1 MKINKISQM
10 GADLTHLRM
19 VIEKNGIELN
29 AVGFRMC
36 EAAEHFSEGEY
47 VNIAFTLE
55 INNFRGEKNAQLILK
70 DINGRGDR

>member
-1 MKINKISQM
+1 M
-10 GADLTHLRM
+10 G
-19 VIEKNGIELN
+19 G
-29 AVGFRMC
+29 
-36 EAAEHFSEGEY
+36 AAEHFSEGEY